1 MKHIIKRFSIERD
14 FDAYPDTDAG
24 HSEFWHYVQHIAESS
39 KNEIEQRDCIVCEWE
54 DFPIFTRQLQVGEWV
69 IEIEELPQK
78 KETSFGTL
86 LFYQDT
92 VKLDNFGN
100 IDYCT
105 IEEAEDFLE
114 QDIIETK
121 AWLDHLQRLKLN
133 SQS

>member
-1 MKHIIKRFSIERD
+1 MKHIIKRFSIKRD
-14 FDAYPDTDAG
+14 FSIYLDTEEG
-24 HSEFWHYVQHIAESS
+24 HSAFWYYVQQKGEDA
-39 KNEIEQRDCIVCEWE
+39 KTEIEHRDCIVCDWDDFVIMDNGIVTEW
-54 DFPIFTRQLQVGEWV
+54 IVA
-69 IEIEELPQK
+69 IEEIPQK

-105 IEEAEDFLE
+105 IEEAEHFLE

-121 AWLDHLQRLKLN
+121 AWLQHLEKMKCAL
-133 SQS
+133 

>member
-1 MKHIIKRFSIERD
+1 MKHIIKRFNIKRD
-14 FDAYPDTDAG
+14 FSVYPDTDEG
-24 HSEFWHYVQHIAESS
+24 HASFWYYVEEKADEA

-54 DFPIFTRQLQVGEWV
+54 DFPIFILDTVAQWV
-69 IEIEELPQK
+69 IEIEEMPQK

-92 VKLDNFGN
+92 VKLDNFGK

-105 IEEAEDFLE
+105 IEEAEHFLE

-121 AWLDHLQRLKLN
+121 AWLQHLEKMKCAL
-133 SQS
+133 